1 MKNKPWTLEEINFL
15 KENYPLYGKL
25 FCAEKLNRKGSSI
38 FKKASRL
45 SLKVNYDIKLI
56 NNQAAQIKYQSERP
70 NDVFNVNIEQF
81 LDIEKPEVAYLLG
94 FLWADGYIVRTEV
107 RLEIVKT
114 DMDNIKHILDSIGT
128 WTYSDRQRK
137 NWKVISRATTS
148 NKRLVEF
155 LKEHDY
161 DKKSYVSADKI
172 LSKIPNDLKHYFF
185 RGLVDGDG
193 CISLTNTRLLIS
205 STLKQDW
212 TYVKTICCD
221 LNINSN
227 IYRNEYKNSWSVIDF
242 NGINAINFCEFIYNG
257 IIFGLNR
264 KYNNYLEMKEY
275 YMNSKKVLLNIKK
288 AEALSLYKSGMPITK
303 IIKAIDIPSTTLRR
317 YLHSVT

>member
-107 RLEIVKT
+107 RLEIIKT

-193 CISLTNTRLLIS
+193 CIDTNRIRASVS
-205 STLKQDW
+205 SSFKQDW
-212 TYVKTICCD
+212 SYFIELCNELGVNTNTYRYKDKHSSSIIELNGVYAIKFCD
-221 LNINSN
+221 Y
-227 IYRNEYKNSWSVIDF
+227 IYTGDV
-242 NGINAINFCEFIYNG
+242 
-257 IIFGLNR
+257 FGLDR
-264 KYNNYLEMKEY
+264 KRKNYLKNKEY
-275 YMNSKKVLLNIKK
+275 YECGKTYLLDIKK
-288 AEALSLYKSGMPITK
+288 EEALRLYNSGMPITK